1 MKRSSGTAPHLK
13 KKKSQPN
20 VKKSRDRRQRPG
32 VMDNELIREKLE
44 NKALSPAPGAAAST
58 EGDTRSG

>member
-1 MKRSSGTAPHLK
+1 MKRSSGTEPHLK
-13 KKKSQPN
+13 KKSQPK

-32 VMDNELIREKLE
+32 VMDNELIREKFE
-44 NKALSPAPGAAAST
+44 NKALSLAPGAAAST